1 MEFKTL
7 CEVVTLQVRM
17 QKRFCQVNSHSHWGQ
32 SNLSPTFPKRMCV
45 IVFETKSL
53 PGKEMLEHLP

>member
-1 MEFKTL
+1 MRSGN
-7 CEVVTLQVRM
+7 VTSEKCKKDFV
-17 QKRFCQVNSHSHWGQ
+17 KFNSHSHWGQ

-53 PGKEMLEHLP
+53 PGKDMLEHLP